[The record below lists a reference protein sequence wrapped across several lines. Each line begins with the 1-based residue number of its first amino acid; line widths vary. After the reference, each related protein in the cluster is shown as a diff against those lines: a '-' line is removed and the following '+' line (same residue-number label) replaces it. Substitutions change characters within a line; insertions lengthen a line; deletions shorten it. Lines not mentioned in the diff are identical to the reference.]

1 MTETHVVSGLVAKRA
16 EIAGVVQDYQRKIDQ
31 LRADLCHLDAA
42 IKICAPDYDL
52 RTLPVKM
59 VRSTNRLFKAGECQ
73 RMTLDVMRETGSVM
87 SSRQITEIIIRRK
100 GLESSAEMIEQVQKV
115 VIGSINTL
123 LLRKIVVQD
132 GLEGTVAGRR
142 TGRTWKLA

>member
-1 MTETHVVSGLVAKRA
+1 MAETHVVSGLVAKRA
-16 EIAGVVQDYQRKIDQ
+16 EITGVVQDYRRKIDQ

-73 RMTLDVMRETGSVM
+73 RMTLDVMRETGATM

-100 GLESSAEMIEQVQKV
+100 GLESSAEMINCKYFDLYCELFDLCNK
-115 VIGSINTL
+115 L
-123 LLRKIVVQD
+123 L
-132 GLEGTVAGRR
+132 TVLNA
-142 TGRTWKLA
+142 TNLL